1 MPNKMKRRVGLR
13 ARMPHCPTVGRGE
26 RGEGRGEES
35 CEPAAAA
42 APGLALGV
50 SSLAGRLPNAAQT
63 PASKS
68 GCHTS
73 MPHIKRCKSSLVT

>member
-26 RGEGRGEES
+26 RGEGRGGES

-50 SSLAGRLPNAAQT
+50 SSLADAGLALGVSMHTESRL
-63 PASKS
+63 
-68 GCHTS
+68 
-73 MPHIKRCKSSLVT
+73 